1 MQTSTGQTT
10 RIDPKAGKTVDL
22 VTGTPELEIKASIIT
37 GGDHLLVKIVV
48 PTIKLLWKK
57 KMVQYRR
64 MDNLSRRIR

>member
-1 MQTSTGQTT
+1 MMQTSTGQTT

-48 PTIKLLWKK
+48 PTIKLL
-57 KMVQYRR
+57 
-64 MDNLSRRIR
+64 